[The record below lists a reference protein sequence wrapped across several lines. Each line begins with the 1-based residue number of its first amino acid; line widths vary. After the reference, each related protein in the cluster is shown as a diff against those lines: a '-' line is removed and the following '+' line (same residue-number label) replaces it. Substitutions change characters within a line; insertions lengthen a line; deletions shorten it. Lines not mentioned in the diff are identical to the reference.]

1 MKYTDT
7 YNYGNNRKKGWN
19 IKWLLPLLVLI
30 ICGALLCAVMKKAYA
45 SGREQIR
52 MKAEMNAVTYAD
64 RMAACLDDG
73 IDITELS
80 SSLLMTIQRTQFGG
94 HLTNTRMITTRLHR
108 KPGQQLR
115 ISPLRSF
122 LIRDFSL

>member
-73 IDITELS
+73 IDITEL
-80 SSLLMTIQRTQFGG
+80 L
-94 HLTNTRMITTRLHR
+94 
-108 KPGQQLR
+108 K
-115 ISPLRSF
+115 
-122 LIRDFSL
+122 